1 MTPQEL
7 FAKELATYDREF
19 GTSASFYYKLP
30 YVRDY
35 DLCNWSPMRMFS
47 GNVIKFYQYTM
58 DKPVVL
64 FTDPDET

>member
-35 DLCNWSPMRMFS
+35 DLCNWSPMRMLS